1 MANNNYSEEDKQLF
15 IQYEEETG
23 KQAIWRGKV
32 TKAFKEWRYSLFEE
46 EEVEKE
52 ITEEVDMTLNEM
64 AEEVDKT
71 IIEMAKA
78 EIERLE
84 TLEQQYKDFEAKFN
98 ELKKLPIPTED
109 DFEFK
114 IEKTQAK
121 KIIFYLRVMTT
132 ALRKSFAR
140 IEILKKKE
148 LRRLE
153 NQ

>member
-1 MANNNYSEEDKQLF
+1 MANNKYSDEDKQLF
-15 IQYEEETG
+15 IQYEEQTG
-23 KQAIWRGKV
+23 KQAIWRGNV
-32 TKAFKEWRYSLFEE
+32 TKAFKEWRNSLFEE
-46 EEVEKE
+46 EEVEE
-52 ITEEVDMTLNEM
+52 VTEEIDIALNEM

-71 IIEMAKA
+71 LIEMAEK
-78 EIERLE
+78 ELQRLE
-84 TLEQQYKDFEAKFN
+84 ALEKQYRDFETKFN
-98 ELKKLPIPTED
+98 ELKKLPIPAED

-114 IEKTQAK
+114 IEQTQAK

-153 NQ
+153 NK